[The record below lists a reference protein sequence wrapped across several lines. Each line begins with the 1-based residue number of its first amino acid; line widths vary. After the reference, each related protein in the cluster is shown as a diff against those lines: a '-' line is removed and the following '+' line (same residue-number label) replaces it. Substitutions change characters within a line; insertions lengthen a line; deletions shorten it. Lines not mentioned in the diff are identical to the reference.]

1 MSATSTQNLCNE
13 FSMLMLNAGWSR
25 ADITKVGRFYQVSG
39 RDLHGR
45 EHGGAR
51 DSIESLIQYL
61 LEIGALE
68 PRAPGSPT
76 PSRVSDGLAALLSE
90 NESLADGKRRLLVEY
105 DVLTQRLHDER
116 YEMSRAETGRHESI
130 SAILLELRS

>member
-1 MSATSTQNLCNE
+1 MPTTPTQNLCNE

-25 ADITKVGRFYQVSG
+25 ADITTVGRFYQVSA
-39 RDLHGR
+39 RDPHGR
-45 EHGGAR
+45 EHSGAR
-51 DSIESLIQYL
+51 DSIESLVQYL

-68 PRAPGSPT
+68 PRAPSPST
-76 PSRVSDGLAALLSE
+76 PPRVSDGLAALLAE
-90 NESLADGKRRLLVEY
+90 NETLAEGKRRLLVEY

-116 YEMSRAETGRHESI
+116 YEMSRAETGRHEAI